1 MLSSL
6 GFILG
11 FCVFPSF
18 PVLCGFFLFATLV
31 SVIFVVFLFTCQA
44 ICPEVVDVCVII
56 SLCIFI
62 CTFHFFLCICGSI
75 LFVWWFYCL
84 FLRVN
89 SAERPGVFL

>member
-44 ICPEVVDVCVII
+44 ICPEVFDVCIII

-62 CTFHFFLCICGSI
+62 CTFHFSVYLCVHFICVVVLLSI
-75 LFVWWFYCL
+75 LESE
-84 FLRVN
+84 LR
-89 SAERPGVFL
+89 